1 MKKLEKINL
10 DKSELKAPRYDVHYP
25 VDLWNEILPG
35 LTLGGTDDADVVHEG
50 AAVSRFDH
58 KAFITPEHFDT
69 VVTMYAFARPVDWF
83 VKELRFGVY
92 DSDMKD
98 FQTDELHDIVVAA
111 HRDWKKGKRVLVRC
125 QAGINRSG
133 LVMALMLIRD
143 GYSAE
148 DAITLMRNRRGQA
161 VLTNTH
167 FENWLKQ
174 LKVSDWREK
183 PVRAAAKR
191 PATKKLPAKN
201 QPAKRPISKPG
212 NGKKP
217 AVKTATK
224 VSRD

>member
-1 MKKLEKINL
+1 MS
-10 DKSELKAPRYDVHYP
+10 KSEQIEQLLNNLEAPRYDVYYP

-35 LTLGGTDDADVVHEG
+35 LHLGGTDDSDVVYED
-50 AAVSRFDH
+50 AAGSRYEH

-69 VVTMYAFARPVDWF
+69 VVTMYAYARPVDWF
-83 VKELRFGVY
+83 VKEFRFGIY

-133 LVMALMLIRD
+133 LVMALMLIRE

-148 DAITLMRNRRGQA
+148 DAINLMREKRGRA
-161 VLTNTH
+161 VLTNKH

-174 LKVSDWREK
+174 LSVADWREK
-183 PVRAAAKR
+183 PVRPAAVRKV
-191 PATKKLPAKN
+191 PAKK
-201 QPAKRPISKPG
+201 A
-212 NGKKP
+212 
-217 AVKTATK
+217 A
-224 VSRD
+224 

>member
-1 MKKLEKINL
+1 MNNSEKI
-10 DKSELKAPRYDVHYP
+10 DKLLNELEAPRYDVYYP

-35 LTLGGTDDADVVHEG
+35 LHLGGTDDSDVVYADSPG
-50 AAVSRFDH
+50 SRYEH
-58 KAFITPEHFDT
+58 QAFITPKDFDT

-83 VKELRFGVY
+83 VKEYRFGIY

-133 LVMALMLIRD
+133 LVMALILIRE

-148 DAITLMRNRRGQA
+148 DSISLMRGKRARA
-161 VLTNTH
+161 VLANKH

-174 LKVSDWREK
+174 LNVSDWREK
-183 PVRAAAKR
+183 PVRSAAMRKA
-191 PATKKLPAKN
+191 
-201 QPAKRPISKPG
+201 QVSK
-212 NGKKP
+212 
-217 AVKTATK
+217 AA
-224 VSRD
+224 

>member
-1 MKKLEKINL
+1 VYPYHIYFSLRRKKLL
-10 DKSELKAPRYDVHYP
+10 GLWSKSCCA
-25 VDLWNEILPG
+25 
-35 LTLGGTDDADVVHEG
+35 
-50 AAVSRFDH
+50 
-58 KAFITPEHFDT
+58 EHFDT

-167 FENWLKQ
+167 FETWLKQ
-174 LKVSDWREK
+174 LDINEWREMPTRSNSIK
-183 PVRAAAKR
+183 PV
-191 PATKKLPAKN
+191 ATKKAPATN
-201 QPAKRPISKPG
+201 TSSKRSPKGPVSSKKAASKPSARA
-212 NGKKP
+212 KQE
-217 AVKTATK
+217 
-224 VSRD
+224 